1 MSTVEWGLAD
11 VAERWPVPD
20 AGDDK
25 YSRGVVGVVAGSEAY
40 PGAAAL
46 VVSGAARAGA
56 GMVRYVG
63 PRRAQDLVLG
73 LRPETVVH
81 GSADA
86 AETLPRADAWV
97 VGSGVADFPEQ
108 DAAIGAVAASGL
120 PMVVDA
126 GALDPVAVARAAG
139 AREALADRVLLTPH
153 AGELIRTLAAL
164 KHDVTRADVE
174 HDRAGHARLLAE
186 TARATVLLKG
196 AVTVIASPG
205 GALVWLPEAP
215 PWLATAGA
223 GDVLAGIA
231 GTLLAAGLPAHEAGA
246 CAAWVHARAAAAAS
260 RGGPITAL
268 DVATHVSTAIAG
280 AIAGRDNAAT
290 GHISGV

>member
-1 MSTVEWGLAD
+1 MSTAEWGVAD
-11 VAERWPVPD
+11 IAARWPVPV
-20 AGDDK
+20 AADDK

-63 PRRAQDLVLG
+63 PRRAQDLVLA
-73 LRPETVVH
+73 LRPEAIVY

-86 AETLPRADAWV
+86 AETLPQAQAWV
-97 VGSGVADFPEQ
+97 VGPGVADYPEQ
-108 DAAIGAVAASGL
+108 DAAIGTVVASGL

-126 GALDPVAVARAAG
+126 GALESVALARAAG
-139 AREALADRVLLTPH
+139 AREALADRILLTPH
-153 AGELIRTLAAL
+153 AGELIRTLGAL
-164 KHDVTRADVE
+164 RHDVTRADVE

-205 GALVWLPEAP
+205 GGLIWLPEAP
-215 PWLATAGA
+215 PWLATAGS

-231 GTLLAAGLPAHEAGA
+231 GALLAAGLTAADAGA
-246 CAAWVHARAAAAAS
+246 SAAWIHARAAALAS
-260 RGGPITAL
+260 QGGPIAAL
-268 DVATHVSTAIAG
+268 DIAHTLPTAIAEVL
-280 AIAGRDNAAT
+280 AA
-290 GHISGV
+290 

>member
-25 YSRGVVGVVAGSEAY
+25 YSRGTLGIVAGSEAY
-40 PGAAAL
+40 PGAAVL
-46 VVSGAARAGA
+46 VVSGAARSGA

-63 PRRAQDLVLG
+63 PRRAQDLVLAA
-73 LRPETVVH
+73 RPETIVH

-86 AETLPRADAWV
+86 AETLPRAQAWV
-97 VGSGVADFPEQ
+97 VGPGVADYPEQ
-108 DAAIGAVAASGL
+108 DAAIGSVSASGL

-126 GALDPVAVARAAG
+126 GALESVAVSRAAG
-139 AREALADRVLLTPH
+139 AREAAADRVLLTPH
-153 AGELIRTLAAL
+153 AKELIRTLGAL
-164 KHDVTRADVE
+164 RHDVTLADVE

-196 AVTVIASPG
+196 SVTLIASPG
-205 GALVWLPEAP
+205 GAIVWLPEAP
-215 PWLATAGA
+215 AWLATAGS

-231 GTLLAAGLPAHEAGA
+231 GTLLAAGLPAAEAGA
-246 CAAWVHARAAAAAS
+246 CAAWVHARAGELAS
-260 RGGPITAL
+260 AGGPITAL
-268 DVATHVSTAIAG
+268 DIADNVPIAIGEVLA
-280 AIAGRDNAAT
+280 D
-290 GHISGV
+290 